1 MAELRRAYHDRI
13 ADLKVRAG
21 GLLDATADAV
31 EALTAALLARDRA
44 ALDQVLASVA
54 SLVEEPKRVEDEVL
68 DIIALEAPVARDLR
82 VVLAALFITQE
93 TGLCLGLLRALGTRS
108 GLGDDVLTP
117 ALRALAYEIAAET
130 VELLRRDAGAW
141 AVLDADRAMR
151 VVDGASPSRA
161 LQRQFLARLFELDDV
176 PVEAAVELGVVAR
189 AYERLTDH
197 AVEIAGRV
205 VFAATGA
212 PPSADAIGSQ
222 QA

>member
-13 ADLKVRAG
+13 AELKTRAG
-21 GLLDATADAV
+21 DLLEATADAV

-68 DIIALEAPVARDLR
+68 DTIAREAPVARDLR

-93 TGLCLGLLRALGTRS
+93 TGLCLGLLRALGARS
-108 GLGDDVLTP
+108 GPGDDVLTP
-117 ALRALAYEIAAET
+117 PLRALAYEIAAET
-130 VELLRRDAGAW
+130 VELLHRDAAAW
-141 AVLDADRAMR
+141 VVLDADRALR
-151 VVDGASPSRA
+151 VVEGAAPSRA
-161 LQRQFLARLFELDDV
+161 LQRQFLARLFELNDV
-176 PVEAAVELGVVAR
+176 PVEAAVDLGMVAR

-205 VFAATGA
+205 IFAATGEA
-212 PPSADAIGSQ
+212 PAADAIGGQ
-222 QA
+222 GA